1 MFLIW
6 NHNGKERIWDL
17 SLVGS
22 TRKLRK
28 SLKKNVPRDS
38 LVYERLC
45 RAKNVADLHL
55 AIYPL
60 IGTTEFLSFEIKS
73 GHND

>member
-1 MFLIW
+1 MFLHW
-6 NHNGKERIWDL
+6 NQNGSLRVWDL

-38 LVYERLC
+38 LVYDRLC

-60 IGTTEFLSFEIKS
+60 IGSPEFESFEIKS
-73 GHND
+73 EQ

>member
-1 MFLIW
+1 MFLHW
-6 NHNGKERIWDL
+6 NQNGKERVWDL
-17 SLVGS
+17 SITGS

-45 RAKNVADLHL
+45 RAKNIADMHL

-60 IGTTEFLSFEIKS
+60 IGTTDFASFEIKS
-73 GHND
+73 EG